1 MICQKAKSDMK
12 FKTNQLL
19 PWLVAAAVS
28 VLSGTALA
36 TPKAAEHEDA
46 PVTLGA
52 DVTKPKLSTKSAK
65 PAKQKVAKKARPAA
79 KSKARKNAARKK

>member
-12 FKTNQLL
+12 FGTKHLL
-19 PWLVAAAVS
+19 PWLVAATVS
-28 VLSGTALA
+28 IFSGTALA

-52 DVTKPKLSTKSAK
+52 DVARPKLSAKTPK

-79 KSKARKNAARKK
+79 KGKARKNATRKK